1 MVASVDDWVS
11 AAAVSSRR
19 GPGGKP
25 MTQKDREK
33 LPAYAREPFQKQIT
47 RKEAVVGKL
56 LEDIQMNRM
65 LRGTHASGA
74 ADIIYDPNFESQSS
88 SRDLGAVR
96 TFGSQVGRLDMHRAG
111 TRAAADGTFPNHW
124 FPTKPPNDEFT
135 RPASASSG
143 IKFEKQITR
152 KQDVNGKLL
161 EDIPMTRF
169 LFGANMVQGPE
180 HYDNAYDSMMRPLP
194 TSDKKRIGHGQ
205 HSFRK
210 QAGRIPLNRQGT
222 RAAAD
227 GIFPSHWEPGAGYTP
242 SFVNKGR
249 AQGAFDRQVGR
260 IDLHLTGMRGAPA
273 KPTLAADFNGGGSAG
288 SRPQSAMA
296 ALRGSQSNE
305 GFGRKSHRSSGASL
319 PSRPQSAMLPAS
331 MNKHTPI
338 ANFNKQL
345 TREQWASR
353 PIRT

>member
-1 MVASVDDWVS
+1 MVAGVDDWVS
-11 AAAVSSRR
+11 AAASGSRR
-19 GPGGKP
+19 GPRGKP
-25 MTQKDREK
+25 MTQKDRDK

-56 LEDIQMNRM
+56 LEDVQMNRM

-74 ADIIYDPNFESQSS
+74 ADIMYDPNFESQSS
-88 SRDLGAVR
+88 SRNLGAVR
-96 TFGSQVGRLDMHRAG
+96 QFGSQVGRLEPHRTG
-111 TRAAADGTFPNHW
+111 TRAAADGTFPSHW
-124 FPTKPPNDEFT
+124 YPTGAPNDSLS

-169 LFGANMVQGPE
+169 LFGANMQSGPE
-180 HYDNAYDSMMRPLP
+180 TYENAFDSMMKPLP
-194 TSDKKRIGHGQ
+194 TSDKKRIGQGQ

-227 GIFPSHWEPGAGYTP
+227 GIYPSHWEPGAGYTA

-249 AQGAFDRQVGR
+249 AQGAFNKQTGR

-273 KPTLAADFNGGGSAG
+273 KPTLAADFSGAGGAS

-296 ALRGSQSNE
+296 MLRGSQTSE
-305 GFGRKSHRSSGASL
+305 EFGRKGHRSNAASV

-331 MNKHTPI
+331 MNKHTQV

-345 TREQWASR
+345 TRDQWSSR